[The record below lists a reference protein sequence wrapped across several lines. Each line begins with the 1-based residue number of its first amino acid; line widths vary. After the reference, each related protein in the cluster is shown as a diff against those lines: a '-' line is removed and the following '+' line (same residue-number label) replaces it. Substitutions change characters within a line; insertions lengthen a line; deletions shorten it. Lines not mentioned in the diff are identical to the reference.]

1 MSIDTTT
8 VYIKRKQLSGE
19 PVILQKMD
27 MEIHLCRRAI
37 CRLPKRKV
45 TDISTAKIATIMQSL
60 GFVYCE

>member
-27 MEIHLCRRAI
+27 MEIHLCRRAMKSN
-37 CRLPKRKV
+37 LQ
-45 TDISTAKIATIMQSL
+45 ATKKKSN
-60 GFVYCE
+60 